1 MCNAVVILQE
11 CLYLFIWNIY
21 VLYAVLR
28 NSLSQAKSLLSH
40 INAEIEAAA
49 VFFLIARK
57 FKTGLYNQG

>member
-1 MCNAVVILQE
+1 MCNAVVIFTGMSVS
-11 CLYLFIWNIY
+11 LYLEYI
-21 VLYAVLR
+21 LYAVLR
-28 NSLSQAKSLLSH
+28 NSLSQTESLLSH